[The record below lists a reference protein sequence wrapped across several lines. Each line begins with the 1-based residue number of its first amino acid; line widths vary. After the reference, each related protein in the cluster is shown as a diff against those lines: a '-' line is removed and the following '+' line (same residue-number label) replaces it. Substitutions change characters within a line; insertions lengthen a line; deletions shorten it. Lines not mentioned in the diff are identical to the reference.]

1 MCEEDLKIPVPN
13 MKLVHAGE
21 ELFDG
26 QTLESSG
33 LKGGGLSQVEL
44 QIVYLEEHI
53 TPAPAYV
60 MPDVVSVEVQFGADI
75 PPKLIQV
82 RQPALQSRPRP
93 QSQPSRHRMHR
104 CGSGSAHHRPRGLP
118 PPPTHP
124 VPAAPHPAYPSPRTP
139 HRCRSCAPCR
149 RRSPSLVAS
158 ARARRRS
165 STTTPRR
172 RPTRRCGV
180 RTSRCL
186 RPSSTE
192 RRRPPCSRR
201 AARSRCARR
210 ARRWRRTGTR
220 SSRSGTCSSR
230 LCRTSTRSSSRSSG
244 CTRPSTRSGTR
255 AAGSRAARRR
265 RCGDGRRRRRRR
277 RARRSCASRR
287 RCRSG
292 TSRRS
297 SDACTRRSAPTS
309 RCSTTSSRRG
319 GCRRPR
325 GSTRRPPTPRVP
337 RASRCASRVAP
348 HSGLPRPR
356 PRAPPR
362 TRACSRLRAAR
373 ERCA

>member
-82 RQPALQSRPRP
+82 RQPALQSRPQT
-93 QSQPSRHRMHR
+93 QSQPSRHRMHQ
-104 CGSGSAHHRPRGLP
+104 CGSESAHYWPSGLP
-118 PPPTHP
+118 PPPTP
-124 VPAAPHPAYPSPRTP
+124 RPSRAAHPAYPSPPSR
-139 HRCRSCAPCR
+139 HRCRSCALCR

-158 ARARRRS
+158 ARARQRS

-172 RPTRRCGV
+172 RQTRRCGV
-180 RTSRCL
+180 RTSRYR
-186 RPSSTE
+186 RPSSTA

-210 ARRWRRTGTR
+210 ARRWRCTGTW

-244 CTRPSTRSGTR
+244 CRRPSTRSGTR

-265 RCGDGRRRRRRR
+265 RCGDGRRRRRRPC
-277 RARRSCASRR
+277 ARRSCASRP

-292 TSRRS
+292 IRRRS
-297 SDACTRRSAPTS
+297 SDECTRRTAPTS
-309 RCSTTSSRRG
+309 RCSTTSLRRG
-319 GCRRPR
+319 ACRRPR
-325 GSTRRPPTPRVP
+325 GSTRPPPTPRAP
-337 RASRCASRVAP
+337 RASRSASRLAP
-348 HSGLPRPR
+348 HS
-356 PRAPPR
+356 
-362 TRACSRLRAAR
+362 
-373 ERCA
+373 